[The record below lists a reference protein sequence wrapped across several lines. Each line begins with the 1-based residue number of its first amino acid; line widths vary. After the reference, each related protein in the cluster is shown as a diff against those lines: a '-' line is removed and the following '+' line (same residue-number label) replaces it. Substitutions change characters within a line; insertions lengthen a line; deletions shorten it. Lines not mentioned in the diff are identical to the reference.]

1 MVISKHTLSDPGIWV
16 ESYADYLFSFALYR
30 VTEKSTAEDLVQDTF
45 LAALSA
51 RAGFK
56 GNASE
61 KTWLTAILKKKIL
74 DHFRKRYRESANPDQ
89 KFDNNADSM
98 FFDDQGNW
106 TVMPQKW
113 HQNPQRYHEQKE
125 FMSVLTSCLK
135 KMSPKQADAFRLKE
149 LIDADTDEICK
160 VLQISATNYWVVM
173 HRARLQ
179 IRRCLEND
187 WLEID
192 PDGVTL

>member
-1 MVISKHTLSDPGIWV
+1 MVISKHTLSDPSIWV
-16 ESYADYLFSFALYR
+16 ESYADYLFSFAIYR
-30 VTEKSTAEDLVQDTF
+30 VSEKIIAEDLVQDTF

-51 RAGFK
+51 RDGFK

-74 DHFRKRYRESANPDQ
+74 DHFRKRYRDTDKSAQ
-89 KFDNNADSM
+89 KSNENIESM
-98 FFDDQGNW
+98 FFDEQGNW
-106 TVMPQKW
+106 ALMPQKW
-113 HQNPQRYHEQKE
+113 HQNPQIFHEQKE
-125 FMSVLTSCLK
+125 FMSVLTSCLG

-149 LIDADTDEICK
+149 LFDADTEEICK
-160 VLQISATNYWVVM
+160 VLQISTTNYWVVM

-187 WLEID
+187 WFEID